1 MHGCNPTFVLVRLH
15 SCMVA
20 SEKPR
25 NLARLQYRIL
35 FHSDISPKQCL
46 GCHFR
51 SPARF
56 VSATLP
62 KTKTACMEGFPLSPN
77 HLPEPGKTV
86 PAVEKD
92 WPDNDEELL
101 DFSPDPKN
109 KQREDFWH
117 LKDAFEGVQIF
128 GGTGSGKSSGSGQ
141 AIARAFLEANLGG
154 LVLTAK
160 TDEVLTWK
168 QYAEET
174 GRESDLLIVEQ
185 GAPPRFNFLRYELN
199 RPGAGAGHT
208 ENLVNLFCSILEASE
223 RKHGQSGGN
232 DSYWQRTL
240 KQLLRNAIDLAILAA
255 DDVDLPALYR
265 IITSAP
271 RSIAEAADEK
281 WQSDS
286 VCYTLIEHSKDRAKQ
301 KGREHDYDLTRDY
314 WLKEFPGL
322 AVETRS
328 VIVSTFTSMADCFLR
343 GMLREMFCTG
353 LNFTP
358 EDTFKGRIIILNLPV
373 KEYNELGQFAQVPFK
388 FVWQRAVERRIPA
401 GISRSQAEKTIRP
414 VFLWAD
420 ESQFFANSYDALFQ
434 STARSSRA
442 CTVYL
447 TQNLPSYLAT
457 FSGANSR
464 AEAES
469 FLGNL
474 QTKIFHA
481 NGDPT
486 TNNWAADSIGRTRQ
500 VQYYGG
506 MSEGTGAKGGAGGM
520 NQSAGGSQVFEY
532 LIQPQEFTM
541 LRTGGEESDLKVDGI
556 VFQGG
561 RRWIVP
567 GKAAKTTQNFIRH
580 VFPQVYPKLKHEGQ
594 AG

>member
-1 MHGCNPTFVLVRLH
+1 M
-15 SCMVA
+15 
-20 SEKPR
+20 
-25 NLARLQYRIL
+25 
-35 FHSDISPKQCL
+35 D
-46 GCHFR
+46 R
-51 SPARF
+51 SP
-56 VSATLP
+56 P
-62 KTKTACMEGFPLSPN
+62 PLNSRTGQGHP
-77 HLPEPGKTV
+77 TQQV
-86 PAVEKD
+86 VKD

-101 DFSPDPKN
+101 DFSPDAKN
-109 KQREDFWH
+109 RQRENLW
-117 LKDAFEGVQIF
+117 LMKDAFEGVQIF

-141 AIARAFLEANLGG
+141 AIARAFMEANLGG

-168 QYAEET
+168 QYAKEA
-174 GRESDLLIVEQ
+174 GRETDLLIVEQ
-185 GAPPRFNFLRYELN
+185 GGPLKFNFLRYELR
-199 RPGAGAGHT
+199 RPGIGAGHT
-208 ENLVNLFCSILEASE
+208 ENLVNLFCSVLEASD
-223 RKHGQSGGN
+223 RRHGQGGGN

-255 DDVDLPALYR
+255 DDVDLPSLYK
-265 IITSAP
+265 IIATAP

-281 WQSDS
+281 WQADS
-286 VCYTLIEHSKDRAKQ
+286 VCFTLIEHSRDKAKE
-301 KGREHDYDLTRDY
+301 KGREQDYELTRDY

-343 GMLREMFCTG
+343 GMLRDLFCTD

-358 EDTFKGRIIILNLPV
+358 EDSFNGRIIILNLPV
-373 KEYNELGQFAQVPFK
+373 KEYNELGQFAQVLFK
-388 FVWQRAVERRIPA
+388 FVWQRAVERRIPPGVHRA
-401 GISRSQAEKTIRP
+401 QAEKTIRP

-420 ESQFFANSYDALFQ
+420 ESQFFVNSYDALFQ

-464 AEAES
+464 AEAET

-481 NGDPT
+481 NGDPN

-500 VQYYGG
+500 VQFYGG
-506 MSEGTGAKGGAGGM
+506 MSEGTGARGGGGM

-541 LRTGGEESDLKVDGI
+541 LRTGGEECELQVDAI
-556 VFQGG
+556 IFQGG
-561 RRWIVP
+561 RRWVTAS
-567 GKAAKTTQNFIRH
+567 KTAKTTQNFIRH
-580 VFPQVYPKLKHEGQ
+580 VFPQLYS
-594 AG
+594 